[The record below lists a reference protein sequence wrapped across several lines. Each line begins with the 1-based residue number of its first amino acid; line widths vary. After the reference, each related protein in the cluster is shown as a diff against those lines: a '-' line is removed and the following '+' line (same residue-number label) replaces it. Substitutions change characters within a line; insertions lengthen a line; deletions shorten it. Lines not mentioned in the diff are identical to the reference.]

1 MPAAVSGHGKLWRDG
16 YRLEESMRSPFI
28 SEALASRILRA
39 GKSLNFLRSIRHPS
53 NLVCPYDVL
62 LLHPIFAIA

>member
-1 MPAAVSGHGKLWRDG
+1 MKLSLHAAVGGHGKLWRDG

-39 GKSLNFLRSIRHPS
+39 GKSLNFLRQ
-53 NLVCPYDVL
+53 D
-62 LLHPIFAIA
+62 